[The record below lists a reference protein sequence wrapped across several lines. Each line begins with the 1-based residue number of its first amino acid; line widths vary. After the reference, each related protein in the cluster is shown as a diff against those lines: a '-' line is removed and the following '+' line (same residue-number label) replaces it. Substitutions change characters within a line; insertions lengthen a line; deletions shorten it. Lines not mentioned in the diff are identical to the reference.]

1 MAAVTRVRGSRTRLA
16 VLVMAAVTI
25 LVLDQRNVAAVDGLR
40 GAASTVFRPFAGAAE
55 TVASP
60 VRGAWDGLTGWSRV
74 DELEDENQELRE
86 RNAELEAL
94 DVAEQDAAH
103 QLSELS
109 AAVDIP
115 WAGDLP
121 TVAAEVTSGPLSN
134 FSHAIE
140 INKGSDDGIREGMPV
155 VTGGGL
161 VGRVSQVTPG
171 HATISLV
178 TDPESRVGVRLAETG
193 EMGTAQGQG
202 QGEPLVVDTGIEPGT
217 AVAAGSGLVTSGVDR
232 STYPAAIPV
241 GRVSET
247 RPGAGG
253 LSLEL
258 VVEPLVDVDRLS
270 YVSVILW
277 EPPA

>member
-1 MAAVTRVRGSRTRLA
+1 MAVTRVRGSRGRLA
-16 VLVMAAVTI
+16 VLVLAAVTI

-40 GAASTVFRPFAGAAE
+40 GGAGTVFRPFATLAE
-55 TVASP
+55 NASSP
-60 VRGAWDGLTGWSRV
+60 LGSVWDGLTGWSRV
-74 DELEDENQELRE
+74 NHLEDENRDLRE

-103 QLSELS
+103 QLAELS

-121 TVAAEVTSGPLSN
+121 RVTAEVTSGPLSN

-140 INKGSDDGIREGMPV
+140 INKGSGDGIHEGMPV

-161 VGRVSQVTPG
+161 VGQVTHVTSG
-171 HATISLV
+171 HATIGLI

-193 EMGTAQGQG
+193 EMGTARGQG
-202 QGEPLVVDTGIEPGT
+202 QGEPLIVDTGIDPG
-217 AVAAGSGLVTSGVDR
+217 AEVADGSGLVTSGVDR

-241 GRVSET
+241 ARVGET
-247 RPGAGG
+247 REGAGG